1 MDARGRATLK
11 FAWRPDEAYRA
22 AIDETIVETNGL
34 LRTFNALLRISE
46 NDA

>member
-1 MDARGRATLK
+1 MPGRLERAQRRAKT
-11 FAWRPDEAYRA
+11 DEAYRA